1 MLGALPGQAREASHH
16 LPDAYMTPTPPAHAR
31 LTPALVLLFAFC
43 CGAIV
48 ANIYYSQP
56 IIELIAPAVGL
67 SAHGA
72 SLVVSLT
79 QVGYALGLFL
89 LVPLADLLENRRLIL
104 ATVVLAAISLLGAAF
119 TTRADVF
126 LGISLLIGFSS
137 VSVQMLIPMATHMA
151 PEAIRGRVVGNIM
164 SGLLLGILLARP
176 IASVVADHLGWRAVF
191 ILAALAMVAILALL
205 AFTLPRRQPAHSA
218 TYGALLLS
226 MAQLL
231 RRYPALRERARYQA
245 LMFAVFSLFWT
256 TVPIE
261 LSRVYGLSQTQIAL
275 FALVGAMGAVAAP
288 VAGRLADAGHSR
300 AATLLGLLLAPVA
313 LLVGLLPG
321 PGVLWLGL
329 TGVLLDFAV
338 QMSMVTGQRVIYD
351 LDAQSRA
358 RLNGLYVT
366 SIFIGGALGSAF
378 ASSLYERAG
387 WAGVVALG
395 TALPLVALALFCW
408 RSRARS

>member
-1 MLGALPGQAREASHH
+1 MSQNPSHH
-16 LPDAYMTPTPPAHAR
+16 AP
-31 LTPALVLLFAFC
+31 LTSGLVLLFAFC

-56 IIELIAPAVGL
+56 ILELIAPAVGL

-104 ATVVLAAISLLGAAF
+104 ATVVLAVLSLLGAAF
-119 TTRADVF
+119 TERADVF

-137 VSVQMLIPMATHMA
+137 VAVQMLIPLAAHMA
-151 PEAIRGRVVGNIM
+151 PEATRGRVVGNIM

-176 IASVVADHLGWRAVF
+176 ISSVIADHFGWRAVF
-191 ILAALAMVAILALL
+191 IVAAVAMVAILALL
-205 AFTLPRRQPAHSA
+205 AFTMPRRQPAHSA
-218 TYGALLLS
+218 TYGELLLS
-226 MAQLL
+226 MARLL
-231 RRYPALRERARYQA
+231 KRFPVLRERAFYQA
-245 LMFAVFSLFWT
+245 LMFAAFSLFWT
-256 TVPIE
+256 TVPIH

-288 VAGRLADAGHSR
+288 VAGRLADAGHGR
-300 AATLLGLLLAPVA
+300 AATLLALVLAPVA
-313 LLVGLLPG
+313 FVVGWLPG
-321 PGVLWLGL
+321 GGVLWLAL

-338 QMSMVTGQRVIYD
+338 QMSMVTGQRIIYD

-387 WAGVVALG
+387 WAGVVVAG
-395 TALPLVALALFCW
+395 TALPLVGLALFLW
-408 RSRARS
+408 RSRGRS